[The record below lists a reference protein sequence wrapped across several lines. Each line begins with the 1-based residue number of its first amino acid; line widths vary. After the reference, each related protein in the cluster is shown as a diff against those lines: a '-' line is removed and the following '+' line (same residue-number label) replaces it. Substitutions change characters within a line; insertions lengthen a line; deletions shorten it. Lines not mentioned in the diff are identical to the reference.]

1 MASQPKT
8 RSPVSGRWWVLLWLG
23 VITSTLAE
31 ESLSEEDEGIT
42 SLLDMEDELSW
53 WLGVDEAAGLE
64 GSLEGD
70 DGLDGGVTELEGT
83 DGLDGGVTELE
94 GVDGLDGGVTELEGV
109 DGLDGGVT
117 ELEGV
122 DGLDGGVTELE
133 GTDGLELE
141 DSEDGV
147 DGVTG
152 GGVRFSS

>member
-23 VITSTLAE
+23 VTTSTLAE

-42 SLLDMEDELSW
+42 SLLDTEDELSW
-53 WLGVDEAAGLE
+53 WLGVDEAAGFE
-64 GSLEGD
+64 GSLDDD
-70 DGLDGGVTELEGT
+70 DGLDGGVTELEG
-83 DGLDGGVTELE
+83 D
-94 GVDGLDGGVTELEGV
+94 DGLDGGVTELEGV

>member
-31 ESLSEEDEGIT
+31 ESLSEENEGIT

-53 WLGVDEAAGLE
+53 WLGVDEAAGFE
-64 GSLEGD
+64 GSLDED
-70 DGLDGGVTELEGT
+70 DGLDGGVTELEG
-83 DGLDGGVTELE
+83 D
-94 GVDGLDGGVTELEGV
+94 DGLDGGVTELEGV

-141 DSEDGV
+141 ADDGFDGGVIELEDSEDGV

>member
-1 MASQPKT
+1 MASQLKT

-31 ESLSEEDEGIT
+31 ESLSEENEGIT

-53 WLGVDEAAGLE
+53 WLGVDEAAGFE
-64 GSLEGD
+64 GSLDEDDGLDGGVTELEGD

-83 DGLDGGVTELE
+83 DGLELEADDGFDGGVI
-94 GVDGLDGGVTELEGV
+94 
-109 DGLDGGVT
+109 
-117 ELEGV
+117 
-122 DGLDGGVTELE
+122 
-133 GTDGLELE
+133 ELE

>member
-31 ESLSEEDEGIT
+31 ESLSEENEGIT

-53 WLGVDEAAGLE
+53 WLGVDEAAGFE
-64 GSLEGD
+64 GSLDED
-70 DGLDGGVTELEGT
+70 DGLDGGVTELEG
-83 DGLDGGVTELE
+83 D
-94 GVDGLDGGVTELEGV
+94 

-141 DSEDGV
+141 ADDGFDGGVIELEDSEDGV

>member
-31 ESLSEEDEGIT
+31 ESLSEENEGIT

-64 GSLEGD
+64 GSLDED
-70 DGLDGGVTELEGT
+70 DGLDGGVTELEG
-83 DGLDGGVTELE
+83 D
-94 GVDGLDGGVTELEGV
+94 

-141 DSEDGV
+141 ADDGFDGGVIELEDSEDGV